1 MKIMIDADGCPVV
14 DNTVRLAKSYG
25 VQVIIVCDTA
35 HEFRGRGAQ
44 VITVDKG
51 ADSADLRLV
60 NLLEKGDIAVT
71 QDHGLAALCLSK
83 GARALDQ
90 NGMEYTLLNIDSL
103 LEMRYTSKKL
113 RQSGKRMKG
122 PKKRTIDNDRAFEDA
137 LERIIKESLKTEG

>member
-1 MKIMIDADGCPVV
+1 MKLMIDADGCPVV
-14 DNTVRLAKSYG
+14 DNTVRLAKRYG

-35 HEFRGRGAQ
+35 HEFSGRGAQ

-71 QDHGLAALCLSK
+71 QDHALAALCLSK
-83 GARALDQ
+83 KARALDQ
-90 NGMEYTLLNIDSL
+90 NGMEYTALNIDSL